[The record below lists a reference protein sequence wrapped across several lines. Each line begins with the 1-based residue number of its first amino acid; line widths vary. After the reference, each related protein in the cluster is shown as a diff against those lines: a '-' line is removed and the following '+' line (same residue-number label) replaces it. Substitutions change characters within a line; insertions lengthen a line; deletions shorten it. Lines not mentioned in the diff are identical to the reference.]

1 MRSYHL
7 EAFGG
12 VEGIVLRD
20 SGVPRPEP
28 VGPTGIVVAV
38 RAASLNKRDLLI
50 LDRLYPLPAVPGVI
64 PLSDGAGE
72 VVAVGEAV
80 TRFAVGDRVSC
91 AYFPRWRTGR
101 ITPDALDQP
110 GCTLDGMLAEYA
122 VLDEQW
128 AVRVPDHLTWEEAAT
143 LPCAGVTAW
152 NALTGGDP
160 LLPGQTVLTLG
171 TGPVALFAVQFAKL
185 LGCRVVSTTS
195 SAAKADRLK
204 ALGADEVVDYRR
216 TPDWGRAVRELTGG
230 LGADLVV
237 ETGGPETIE
246 QSVRASA
253 LYGQIALLIT
263 ASAAKSGIGIS
274 HAAYASSL
282 ATIRRVFVGS
292 RTQFEDM
299 NRAVAAHGLRPVV
312 DRVHPFEQAHR
323 AYREYAADAP
333 FGKVVIT
340 MDGTVGGTTGGV
352 RGH

>member
-7 EAFGG
+7 ESFGA

-20 SGVPRPEP
+20 RGGPRPEP
-28 VGPTGIVVAV
+28 AGPTGIVVAL

-50 LDRLYPLPAVPGVI
+50 LERRYPLPAAPGVV

-91 AYFPRWRTGR
+91 TYFPRWRGGR
-101 ITPDALDQP
+101 ITPDAVDQP

-122 VLDEQW
+122 SLDEEW

-152 NALTGGDP
+152 HALTGGEAVG
-160 LLPGQTVLTLG
+160 PGRCVLTLG

-185 LGCRVVSTTS
+185 LGCRVVATTS
-195 SAAKADRLK
+195 DERKEDRLK
-204 ALGADEVVDYRR
+204 ALGADAVVNYRR
-216 TPDWGRAVRELTGG
+216 TPHWSRSVRELTDG

-237 ETGGPETIE
+237 ETGGPDTIE

-253 LYGQIALLIT
+253 LYGQIALLTTGT
-263 ASAAKSGIGIS
+263 AERPGIEIS

-292 RTQFEDM
+292 RSRFEDM
-299 NRAVAAHGLRPVV
+299 NRAVSAHGLRPVI
-312 DRVHPFEQAHR
+312 DRVLPFEEAHR
-323 AYREYAADAP
+323 AYREYAAGGA
-333 FGKVVIT
+333 FGKVVIGIGGA
-340 MDGTVGGTTGGV
+340 DGS
-352 RGH
+352 

>member
-12 VEGIVLRD
+12 IDGIVLRD
-20 SGVPRPEP
+20 SGGPRPEP
-28 VGPTGIVVAV
+28 AGPTGIVVAV

-50 LDRLYPLPAVPGVI
+50 LDQRYPLPAAPGVV

-80 TRFAVGDRVSC
+80 TRFTVGDRVSC

-101 ITPDALDQP
+101 ITPDAFDQP
-110 GCTLDGMLAEYA
+110 GCTLDGMLTEYA

-152 NALTGGDP
+152 HALTGGEP
-160 LLPGQTVLTLG
+160 LRPGQTVLTLG
-171 TGPVALFAVQFAKL
+171 TGPVSLFAVQFAKL

-195 SAAKADRLK
+195 SADKADRLK

-216 TPDWGRAVRELTGG
+216 NPDWGQAVRELTGG
-230 LGADLVV
+230 IGADLVV

-263 ASAAKSGIGIS
+263 ASAGKAGIEIS

-299 NRAVAAHGLRPVV
+299 NRAVAAHGLRPVI
-312 DRVHPFEQAHR
+312 DRVHPFEEAR
-323 AYREYAADAP
+323 TAYREYATASP
-333 FGKVVIT
+333 FGKVVISI
-340 MDGTVGGTTGGV
+340 DGADGK
-352 RGH
+352 

>member
-12 VEGIVLRD
+12 IEGITLRD
-20 SGVPRPEP
+20 VAGPRPEP
-28 VGPTGIVVAV
+28 AGPTGIVVAV

-50 LDRLYPLPAVPGVI
+50 LDRRYPLPAAPGVV

-91 AYFPRWRTGR
+91 SYFPRWHTGR
-101 ITPDALDQP
+101 ITPEAFDQP
-110 GCTLDGMLAEYA
+110 GCTLDGMLTEYA
-122 VLDEQW
+122 LLDEQW

-152 NALTGGDP
+152 HALTGGEP
-160 LLPGQTVLTLG
+160 LRPGQSVLTLG
-171 TGPVALFAVQFAKL
+171 TGPVSLFAVQFAKL

-204 ALGADEVVDYRR
+204 ALGADEVVDYRQD
-216 TPDWGRAVRELTGG
+216 PDWGRAVRDLTDG

-263 ASAAKSGIGIS
+263 GSAAKAGIEIS

-299 NRAVAAHGLRPVV
+299 NRAVAAHGLRPVI
-312 DRVHPFEQAHR
+312 DRVHPFEEAR
-323 AYREYAADAP
+323 TAYREYATASP
-333 FGKVVIT
+333 FGKVVI
-340 MDGTVGGTTGGV
+340 GIGGAGGK
-352 RGH
+352 

>member
-7 EAFGG
+7 EAFGDI
-12 VEGIVLRD
+12 EGIVPRD
-20 SGVPRPEP
+20 SGGSRPEP
-28 VGPTGIVVAV
+28 TGPTAIVVAV

-50 LDRLYPLPAVPGVI
+50 LDRSYPLPAVPGVV

-101 ITPDALDQP
+101 ITPDAFDQP
-110 GCTLDGMLAEYA
+110 GCTLDGMLTEYA

-128 AVRVPDHLTWEEAAT
+128 AVRVPDHLTWEEAAA

-152 NALTGGDP
+152 SALTGGEP
-160 LLPGQTVLTLG
+160 LLPGQSVLTLG

-195 SAAKADRLK
+195 SADKADRLK

-237 ETGGPETIE
+237 ETGGPETVE

-253 LYGQIALLIT
+253 LYGQIALLTT
-263 ASAAKSGIGIS
+263 AAPGKAGIAIS
-274 HAAYASSL
+274 NAAYASSL

-292 RTQFEDM
+292 RTRFEDM
-299 NRAVAAHGLRPVV
+299 NRAVAAHGMRPVI
-312 DRVHPFEQAHR
+312 DRVHPFEEARR
-323 AYREYAADAP
+323 AYREYATDAP
-333 FGKVVIT
+333 FGKVVISI
-340 MDGTVGGTTGGV
+340 DGAA
-352 RGH
+352 RN